1 MSFIINIELANNNE
15 FLIPFFAHFYAQNWT
30 LKAILQQYYC
40 EKGKFWIAYKD
51 YDSN

>member
-15 FLIPFFAHFYAQNWT
+15 FLIPFFAHYAQNWT